1 MLFCFDVYIRLL
13 RIHQGKQWMLLSNTS
28 RICSVHRLHC
38 SSTPCMILTVKELIS
53 SVDTLSVYVKV
64 FPLLFPMVS
73 GSTSLITMP
82 LPNSSS
88 LRRGTLGEL
97 VLCFLCLVRKFQML
111 VFAKFLYMMSGMWTL
126 SWLFRRER
134 FSQCVVWTW
143 LSTVI
148 WLDQLCNLVSCVWSA
163 YWFATTICGLVGA
176 SRYSLSPFPWNVY
189 VAHTL
194 YSWLYGMNRGDLW
207 PLGIGSEDRFA
218 IHLPQQSEKPVCD
231 LKRNTRES
239 SGRRISF
246 LSSKT

>member
-13 RIHQGKQWMLLSNTS
+13 RIHQGKQWTLLSNTS
-28 RICSVHRLHC
+28 RIFSVHRLHC

-111 VFAKFLYMMSGMWTL
+111 VFAKFFICQVCGCCHDYSEGNAFPNVWYELGFRPWFDWTSYVL
-126 SWLFRRER
+126 WSHGR
-134 FSQCVVWTW
+134 
-143 LSTVI
+143 
-148 WLDQLCNLVSCVWSA
+148 WSA
-163 YWFATTICGLVGA
+163 YWSLRRYVGWLVHQGTHFLL
-176 SRYSLSPFPWNVY
+176 SLVMF
-189 VAHTL
+189 
-194 YSWLYGMNRGDLW
+194 M
-207 PLGIGSEDRFA
+207 
-218 IHLPQQSEKPVCD
+218 
-231 LKRNTRES
+231 
-239 SGRRISF
+239 
-246 LSSKT
+246 